1 HRFNLVV
8 NRFLAD
14 YETELVAVNNLMI
27 QLRHRNNVAI
37 LAKFTDLQPIKRNAT
52 RWLSTYDMYGPQKL
66 VALLTDLEKLD
77 TVCKALQHKTTTAPD
92 VRLQFDSVVTDY
104 PIMAEHLR
112 PSAGSV
118 NCPLFQSALVNIG
131 NGDTLTTAEAR
142 ALKCFEVTSDS
153 DGGRVD
159 GDQVNA
165 KRMKQTRC
173 DYAVAILREGKR
185 RRVSTRTNVSYR
197 ALAKL
202 APPTSNTVERLLST
216 CKLIMTPQRICMQP
230 ANFEMI
236 AFLRAN
242 REMRNVTTL
251 IGQNE

>member
-1 HRFNLVV
+1 MLGCASHRFNLVV

-27 QLRHRNNVAI
+27 QLRHCNNVAI
-37 LAKFTDLQPIKRNAT
+37 LAKFTDLQPIKRMQLAGCQPT
-52 RWLSTYDMYGPQKL
+52 IWSPAMHKFVMLF
-66 VALLTDLEKLD
+66 
-77 TVCKALQHKTTTAPD
+77 ALQHKTTTAPD

-112 PSAGSV
+112 PSAESV
-118 NCPLFQSALVNIG
+118 NCPLFESALVNIG

-173 DYAVAILREGKR
+173 DYVVAILREGKR
-185 RRVSTRTNVSYR
+185 RRVSTRTNVSYT

>member
-1 HRFNLVV
+1 MLGCASHRFNLVV

-27 QLRHRNNVAI
+27 QLRHCNNVAI

-52 RWLSTYDMYGPQKL
+52 RWLSTYDM
-66 VALLTDLEKLD
+66 VARYAQIRD
-77 TVCKALQHKTTTAPD
+77 AI
-92 VRLQFDSVVTDY
+92 RVVTDY

>member
-27 QLRHRNNVAI
+27 QLRHCNNVVY
-37 LAKFTDLQPIKRNAT
+37 PREVHGPP
-52 RWLSTYDMYGPQKL
+52 TYQTECNSLVVNLRYGRPL
-66 VALLTDLEKLD
+66 CTN
-77 TVCKALQHKTTTAPD
+77 
-92 VRLQFDSVVTDY
+92 SVVTDY

-112 PSAGSV
+112 PSAESV
-118 NCPLFQSALVNIG
+118 NCPLFESALVNIG

-173 DYAVAILREGKR
+173 DYVVAILREGKR

-230 ANFEMI
+230 VNFEMI

>member
-1 HRFNLVV
+1 MLGCASHRFNLVV

-27 QLRHRNNVAI
+27 QLRHCNNVVY
-37 LAKFTDLQPIKRNAT
+37 PREVHGPP
-52 RWLSTYDMYGPQKL
+52 TYQTECNSLYGPQKL
-66 VALLTDLEKLD
+66 FALLTDLEKLD
-77 TVCKALQHKTTTAPD
+77 TVCKAFQHKTTTAPD

-112 PSAGSV
+112 PSAESV
-118 NCPLFQSALVNIG
+118 NCPLFESALVNIG

-173 DYAVAILREGKR
+173 DYVVAILREGKR

-230 ANFEMI
+230 VNFEMI